1 MDNTETKLVDTTVF
15 TTSDAIQAAQNLFS
29 KNQATFEEIKN
40 RPWYKKLLTAIIG
53 GSADRKNV
61 HRSIRDLAQL
71 QELVMSIYITQM
83 QSYDD
88 SLAQVVDQMINTNE
102 VVGKLYKACVLRIK
116 QQPEI
121 QTLSDTDQE
130 LLYIFLGLY
139 GKENELT
146 SEQQDRLKTYNRAI
160 ANNLMVLPPEVA
172 QDIEVFEKVENAD
185 VFYRCAMEQCAV
197 ATGILNGDS
206 NAAIEYLNI
215 SPRRKKS
222 ICTAVEEELSTFGAE
237 HFWMKYQNHNLWEE
251 CVVDDSACQECIET
265 EWNVI
270 VEEMK
275 TFEDNCFV
283 SDIFGI
289 FIFDYD
295 MVGFD
300 YSTKSY
306 AVMMAERELRK
317 IYEPMTSKL
326 NLSNSGNLADLAFTQ
341 ARAWLESGFEDLRN
355 QIRRFGEKTGSTYCS
370 QKMESV
376 IDEEQFYDRIRSLFI
391 KELRENA
398 HQYSLDSFSHYLSLV
413 EIEND
418 DMSIETGFRRI
429 LEKLCTTWSY
439 TLDDT
444 LECDYMYVLTQFASA
459 ANQIVRRSLNTEVF
473 SKIRQ
478 VYYEGC

>member
-1 MDNTETKLVDTTVF
+1 MDNTEAKLVDTTVF
-15 TTSDAIQAAQNLFS
+15 MTSDAIQAAQNLFS

-251 CVVDDSACQECIET
+251 CVVDDSAYQECIET

-355 QIRRFGEKTGSTYCS
+355 QIRRFGEKTGSTHCS

-478 VYYEGC
+478 VYYEEC